1 MLFDVAFG
9 LHLRRPHSRFLILFV
24 WFQRLFF
31 EVIILMVVTEVI
43 VAWWEFVILQNDLF
57 SISFFRISD
66 SWGLSDSWFKFF
78 YYFIQE
84 VPQEIFEIIL
94 SNNCSSNSGQFLLAP
109 SLNVKLYYGANS
121 NSRGINGRSLDRN
134 FSKQALPK
142 SVHVVVYI
150 SGYIEDFVTMDLVLD
165 LRGNSQ
171 LLKAFKVTLFH
182 YKVILIK
189 VIFL

>member
-1 MLFDVAFG
+1 M
-9 LHLRRPHSRFLILFV
+9 
-24 WFQRLFF
+24 
-31 EVIILMVVTEVI
+31 
-43 VAWWEFVILQNDLF
+43 
-57 SISFFRISD
+57 
-66 SWGLSDSWFKFF
+66 
-78 YYFIQE
+78 
-84 VPQEIFEIIL
+84 PQEIFEIIL

-109 SLNVKLYYGANS
+109 SLNIKLYYGANS

>member
-1 MLFDVAFG
+1 M
-9 LHLRRPHSRFLILFV
+9 
-24 WFQRLFF
+24 
-31 EVIILMVVTEVI
+31 
-43 VAWWEFVILQNDLF
+43 
-57 SISFFRISD
+57 
-66 SWGLSDSWFKFF
+66 
-78 YYFIQE
+78 
-84 VPQEIFEIIL
+84 PQEIFEIIL

-134 FSKQALPK
+134 FYKQALPK

-189 VIFL
+189 VISL

>member
-1 MLFDVAFG
+1 MIFF
-9 LHLRRPHSRFLILFV
+9 RFLSL
-24 WFQRLFF
+24 
-31 EVIILMVVTEVI
+31 
-43 VAWWEFVILQNDLF
+43 EFLTA
-57 SISFFRISD
+57 
-66 SWGLSDSWFKFF
+66 GLSDWWFKFF

-84 VPQEIFEIIL
+84 VLQEIFEIIL
-94 SNNCSSNSGQFLLAP
+94 SNNCFSNSGQFLLAP

>member
-1 MLFDVAFG
+1 MIFF
-9 LHLRRPHSRFLILFV
+9 RFLSL
-24 WFQRLFF
+24 
-31 EVIILMVVTEVI
+31 
-43 VAWWEFVILQNDLF
+43 EFLTAGLP
-57 SISFFRISD
+57 D
-66 SWGLSDSWFKFF
+66 SWKFF

-142 SVHVVVYI
+142 SV
-150 SGYIEDFVTMDLVLD
+150 T
-165 LRGNSQ
+165 
-171 LLKAFKVTLFH
+171 
-182 YKVILIK
+182 
-189 VIFL
+189 